1 MRVLVVCNPA
11 SGRGKGPRVAAETVA
26 VLTRAGMT
34 AAQLDVD
41 RRDAA
46 AFLAQLHDA
55 AQVHDI
61 IVIAGGDGT
70 VHFAL
75 PALIGARG
83 ALYHLPMGTEN
94 LFSREFGMRRAHDTL
109 LRAITRSTR
118 LPMDIATLQRGD
130 GAVRHF
136 AIMCSVGPDA
146 GVIERLAA
154 ARTGAISHLSYTM
167 PVLREVV
174 KPRVATMRV
183 EVDGKPV
190 VIDGTGMLVVAN
202 TRQYALRI
210 DHAHRASASD
220 GLLDVVFM
228 PATGG
233 IDALLWTLR
242 SRLRERH
249 DADGSIYA
257 TGTSVRVTTDD
268 ARAVYQLDGE
278 HGGHAAQGPLTFGVL
293 PGALTVLDAREVP
306 A

>member
-1 MRVLVVCNPA
+1 
-11 SGRGKGPRVAAETVA
+11 
-26 VLTRAGMT
+26 
-34 AAQLDVD
+34 
-41 RRDAA
+41 
-46 AFLAQLHDA
+46 
-55 AQVHDI
+55 
-61 IVIAGGDGT
+61 
-70 VHFAL
+70 
-75 PALIGARG
+75 
-83 ALYHLPMGTEN
+83 
-94 LFSREFGMRRAHDTL
+94 
-109 LRAITRSTR
+109 
-118 LPMDIATLQRGD
+118 
-130 GAVRHF
+130 
-136 AIMCSVGPDA
+136 
-146 GVIERLAA
+146 
-154 ARTGAISHLSYTM
+154 
-167 PVLREVV
+167 
-174 KPRVATMRV
+174 MRV